1 MYKDSTSQSL
11 GEDKGFTRANGA
23 FTDEVERALGS
34 KKSSTGETA
43 ATGGGGGTRRWW
55 GGSGTWLFFRWSGV

>member
-11 GEDKGFTRANGA
+11 GLDKGFTRADGT

-43 ATGGGGGTRRWW
+43 VVGGGGETRRWW
-55 GGSGTWLFFRWSGV
+55 GCSGT